1 MDEAGLP
8 GEASVRK
15 KDVAVHVR
23 YESREG
29 GGGFGGSSVLGLNR
43 ARMPKVGKGI
53 KKDIDSCC
61 VIFSP
66 PRKEVW
72 V

>member
-29 GGGFGGSSVLGLNR
+29 GGDSGE
-43 ARMPKVGKGI
+43 ARYLA
-53 KKDIDSCC
+53 
-61 VIFSP
+61 
-66 PRKEVW
+66 
-72 V
+72 

>member
-1 MDEAGLP
+1 MDEAGVP

-15 KDVAVHVR
+15 KDVAVYVR
-23 YESREG
+23 YESRG

-43 ARMPKVGKGI
+43 VKMPKVGKGI